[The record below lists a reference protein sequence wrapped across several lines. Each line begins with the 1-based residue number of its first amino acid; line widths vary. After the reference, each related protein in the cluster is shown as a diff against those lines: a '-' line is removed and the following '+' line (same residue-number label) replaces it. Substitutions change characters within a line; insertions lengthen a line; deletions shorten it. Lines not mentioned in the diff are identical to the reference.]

1 MEPIIFRSNTDPPGL
16 LSAASR
22 FDYDEDDRGSTGPAS
37 QLSEDQPEEV
47 VEPEEVPTAT
57 ALEIMQS
64 TKPEEA
70 TLEIEEALT
79 ALDTYVRGRN
89 SEEHANQQSSAQ
101 IHAAFRVGCWTV
113 LLTLPIIVWPWAL
126 RLQEVST
133 VQRESRW

>member
-16 LSAASR
+16 LTASR
-22 FDYDEDDRGSTGPAS
+22 FDEDDRGSLGAS
-37 QLSEDQPEEV
+37 QLSHQPE
-47 VEPEEVPTAT
+47 VEPAEVPTAT

-89 SEEHANQQSSAQ
+89 SEEHAKQQSSAQ
-101 IHAAFRVGCWTV
+101 MHAAFRVGCWTV

-133 VQRESRW
+133 VQRETRW

>member
-16 LSAASR
+16 LTASRSR
-22 FDYDEDDRGSTGPAS
+22 FDDEDRGSLGG
-37 QLSEDQPEEV
+37 QLSEEPEV
-47 VEPEEVPTAT
+47 VEPEVPTATVAT

-79 ALDTYVRGRN
+79 ALDTYVRGRT
-89 SEEHANQQSSAQ
+89 SEEHAKQQSSAQ
-101 IHAAFRVGCWTV
+101 MHAAFRMGCWTV

-133 VQRESRW
+133 VQRETRW